1 MLSKST
7 FLCYN
12 FFGGFMDFVFK
23 KKYGQN
29 FLVDKNVINKIVQSI
44 DCDKDTLV
52 VEVGPGG
59 GALTEVISPLVKNV
73 LAYEIDISL
82 KEKLDIVCNNN
93 SNVKII
99 YQDFLKVNLL
109 EDLKS
114 YSYDKVYFLSNL
126 PYYIT
131 TPILERLL
139 FSNIIFDKMFIM
151 VQKEAGDRLSSS
163 VGSREYNAINV
174 ISAYHYSIK
183 KIINIGRNSFYPIP
197 NVDSVIL
204 SYSKKDRALKVNDYS
219 LFLRIVN
226 DSFRQKRKNLRNN
239 LRNYDLDKIE
249 SVLLRNNF
257 SLNSRAEEIPVEIF
271 IEITNEL

>member
-12 FFGGFMDFVFK
+12 FFGGFMGFVFK

-73 LAYEIDISL
+73 LPYEIDISL
-82 KEKLDIVCNNN
+82 KEKLDIICNNN

-183 KIINIGRNSFYPIP
+183 KIINIGCNSFYPVP

-204 SYSKKDRALKVNDYS
+204 SYSKKDRVLKVNDYS

>member
-1 MLSKST
+1 
-7 FLCYN
+7 
-12 FFGGFMDFVFK
+12 MDFVFK

-44 DCDKDTLV
+44 DCDKNTLV

-59 GALTEVISPLVKNV
+59 GALTEEIAPLVKNV

-109 EDLKS
+109 EDLKA

-163 VGSREYNAINV
+163 VGSREYNVINV
-174 ISAYHYSIK
+174 ISTYHYSIK
-183 KIINIGRNSFYPIP
+183 KIINIGRNSFYPAP

-204 SYSKKDRALKVNDYS
+204 SYSKINRSFKVNDYS
-219 LFLRIVN
+219 LLLRIVK